1 MIHRQASMK
10 FISMFLILPIS
21 LIWAG
26 EIVVDAPKKITK
38 EWEEKVFGIKYEVTE
53 LDNAVHEMVD
63 GLIDE
68 VFEATFFERIKV
80 EMKNNSKE
88 EGVYTEYWPNGV
100 LKCKLPYKD
109 GKADGHLHGWYD
121 NGLDA
126 FKGYFKEGVK
136 QGFHITFYR
145 IEPSGHVNEAR
156 LLAYNEK
163 GQLDGKQYLSHE
175 TKGLWIVFNYSNGIP
190 NGALEGWDLNGRYYL
205 SANYKKGFLQKKP
218 PPPPEKRK
226 VPKNRPDVKYVHQV
240 TNTFL
245 KIAKKEFGVT
255 CGAVGSGMPSDVESI
270 TVYLS
275 IKKKGTVEEGR
286 DLFVKLKER
295 FVEVVNQHK
304 KLRPYLR
311 EYPFTPARAHL
322 LLSFCD
328 KGEIINKDGSVAYVC
343 MGRDKKIYY
352 DDGNPDRSNEQK
364 SLFIESYEEALK
376 IVKTKEQK

>member
-1 MIHRQASMK
+1 MVDFMK
-10 FISMFLILPIS
+10 IIKGSLLLAMS

-26 EIVVDAPKKITK
+26 EIVVDAPKEITR
-38 EWEEKVFGIKYEVTE
+38 EWETKVFGIKYEVTE

-126 FKGYFKEGVK
+126 FKGHFKEGVK

-163 GQLDGKQYLSHE
+163 GQLDGESIRNHK
-175 TKGLWIVFNYSNGIP
+175 TGGLWIAAEYENGKF
-190 NGALEGWDLNGRYYL
+190 NGALEGWDLNRKYFL
-205 SANYKKGFLQKKP
+205 SANYRKGFLQKKP
-218 PPPPEKRK
+218 PLPPGKRK
-226 VPKNRPDVKYVHQV
+226 MPKSSMASAYVREV
-240 TNTFL
+240 TNSFL
-245 KIAKKEFGVT
+245 KIAKKEFGIT
-255 CGAVGSGMPSDVESI
+255 CCGLGSSIPSDVEFI
-270 TVYLS
+270 TVFLS

-286 DLFVKLKER
+286 ELFVKLKER
-295 FVEVVNQHK
+295 FVEVVNQHE

-311 EYPFTPARAHL
+311 EYPFTPWRAKIL
-322 LLSFCD
+322 LKFCD
-328 KGEIINKDGSVAYVC
+328 ESGSIYEDGGVARIMFTNKKYICYRTIKSKGAQPEDLLVE
-343 MGRDKKIYY
+343 
-352 DDGNPDRSNEQK
+352 P
-364 SLFIESYEEALK
+364 YEEALK
-376 IVKTKEQK
+376 IVKAKSKNDT

>member
-1 MIHRQASMK
+1 MK
-10 FISMFLILPIS
+10 IIKGSLLLAMS

-26 EIVVDAPKKITK
+26 EIVVDAPKEITR
-38 EWEEKVFGIKYEVTE
+38 EWETKVFGIRYEITE

-63 GLIDE
+63 GLIDDA
-68 VFEATFFERIKV
+68 FEATFFERMKAAI
-80 EMKNNSKE
+80 KNNPKG
-88 EGVYTEYWPNGV
+88 EGLYTDYWSNGA
-100 LKCKLPYKD
+100 LKCKIPYKD

-163 GQLDGKQYLSHE
+163 GQLDGESTRNHK
-175 TKGLWIVFNYSNGIP
+175 TGGLWITAEYENGKF
-190 NGALEGWDLNGRYYL
+190 NGALEGWDLNRKYFL

-226 VPKNRPDVKYVHQV
+226 VPKDTPDVKYVHQV

-245 KIAKKEFGVT
+245 KIAKKEFGAT
-255 CGAVGSGMPSDVESI
+255 CCGSGSSMPSDVESI

-275 IKKKGTVEEGR
+275 IKRKGTVEEGR
-286 DLFVKLKER
+286 ELFIKLKER
-295 FVEVVNQHK
+295 FVEVVNQHE

-311 EYPFTPARAHL
+311 EYPFTPARAHIL
-322 LLSFCD
+322 LKFCD
-328 KGEIINKDGSVAYVC
+328 QGGVINKDGSVAYVC
-343 MGRDKKIYY
+343 AGRDKKIYY
-352 DDGNPDRSNEQK
+352 DHAKPDRSYNQE
-364 SLFIESYEEALK
+364 SLFVEPYEAALK
-376 IVKTKEQK
+376 IVKSKEQKR